1 VDRAVLVSREARR
14 IRDDPSILRAVST
27 PGSGRAPGQDAE
39 ALLDLIAMAWRNVW
53 RNRRRTQVTVAAM
66 SLALLTT
73 ILYSGLVEGYIEGME
88 RNILDLELGDVQ
100 VFAGDYR
107 SNPSIY
113 TKIEQP
119 EVLLDRLEQAGFP
132 AAGRLLAFGLAA
144 ADEASAGAS
153 FRGLDVARDMRV
165 SEISN
170 RLDRGRWLE
179 EADPKGVVI
188 GRGLAR
194 ALALDLGGE
203 LLVITQGA
211 DGSMAY
217 DLYIVRGVLRAIS
230 DAIDRTGVFM
240 VDESFRELMT
250 LPEGVHQII
259 VRRPADLE
267 IDVALARIESL
278 ALQYDVK
285 SWRQLMPTM
294 ASMLD
299 SAQSAMV
306 MMGMIIYLAI
316 AILILNATLM
326 AVFERIRELGVM
338 KALGFSPLALLG
350 LVLLESAIQTVL
362 SIVVGLALGIP
373 GILYLANVGIDLGA
387 LAGTSIMGMAIDPIW
402 RAVIRPHVFITPIL
416 MLAFIVLLAAAYP
429 ATKAALLRPVEAM
442 RHR

>member
-1 VDRAVLVSREARR
+1 
-14 IRDDPSILRAVST
+14 
-27 PGSGRAPGQDAE
+27 
-39 ALLDLIAMAWRNVW
+39 
-53 RNRRRTQVTVAAM
+53 
-66 SLALLTT
+66 
-73 ILYSGLVEGYIEGME
+73 
-88 RNILDLELGDVQ
+88 
-100 VFAGDYR
+100 
-107 SNPSIY
+107 
-113 TKIEQP
+113 
-119 EVLLDRLEQAGFP
+119 
-132 AAGRLLAFGLAA
+132 
-144 ADEASAGAS
+144 
-153 FRGLDVARDMRV
+153 
-165 SEISN
+165 
-170 RLDRGRWLE
+170 
-179 EADPKGVVI
+179 
-188 GRGLAR
+188 
-194 ALALDLGGE
+194 
-203 LLVITQGA
+203 
-211 DGSMAY
+211 MAY

-299 SAQSAMV
+299 SARSAMV

-387 LAGTSIMGMAIDPIW
+387 LAGTSIMGMAMDPIW
-402 RAVIRPHVFITPIL
+402 RAVIRPHIFITPIL
-416 MLAFIVLLAAAYP
+416 MLAFIVLLAAVYP